1 MTKSLLDLVASVDS
15 SPYETDRR
23 IWYLKSHD
31 GFLLG
36 KVPPYVVERLPD
48 DLPMIR
54 KDEEKKMLTVCQ
66 LGGVSERSEAFA
78 KLCQYFRSQKI
89 FVCCEGWRNE
99 LYGVYTR
106 GHQLYF
112 TIERSCACLFGL
124 TTYGVHITG
133 YVPANRPED
142 YKIWVPRRSY
152 TKPTWPG
159 MLDNTVAG
167 GLGYPAGMWDT
178 AIKECGEEAGLS
190 SDYVQNHLRQAGV
203 VTYEFQKINDVYSE
217 DSVFQP
223 EVECV
228 YDLVMSPGVV
238 PKPTDGEVHSFEL
251 LSVPEVRELLGKGE
265 FKYNCALILIDFL
278 IRHGIVNYENEPDY
292 LQIVCRSHRKL
303 EYPLL

>member
-1 MTKSLLDLVASVDS
+1 MTKSLLGLIALVDS
-15 SPYETDRR
+15 SPYTTDEQVWRLET
-23 IWYLKSHD
+23 HD

-36 KVPPYVVERLPD
+36 KIPPYVVQRLPKMLSVIRRD
-48 DLPMIR
+48 DQ
-54 KDEEKKMLTVCQ
+54 KKTLTVCE
-66 LGGVSERSEAFA
+66 LGGEANRSAAFA
-78 KLCQYFRSQKI
+78 KLCDYLKSSNTFE
-89 FVCCEGWRNE
+89 CCLGWRNE
-99 LYGVYTR
+99 LYGVYTQA
-106 GHQLYF
+106 HQLYF

-133 YVPANRPED
+133 YQPAEKPED
-142 YKIWVPRRSY
+142 YKIWVPRRSF

-167 GLGYPAGMWDT
+167 GLGYPAGMWET

-190 SDYVQNHLRQAGV
+190 ASYVESHIRQAGV
-203 VTYEFQKINDVYSE
+203 VTYEFQKSPDMHSE
-217 DSVFQP
+217 DAVFQP

-228 YDLVMSPGVV
+228 YDLVMDPGVF

-251 LSVPEVRELLGKGE
+251 MTVPVVRQLLVQGE
-265 FKYNCALILIDFL
+265 FKYNCALVLIDFF

-292 LQIVCRSHRKL
+292 LELVSRSHRKL